1 MRNFP
6 SNELTVVLNR
16 LHYPLTDFNSELN
29 LDESGTD
36 KIRDEAIDLIT
47 SLFQEYLSYLPQLLE
62 LTSISHPSDSKAKP
76 KTESKLISILK
87 V

>member
-1 MRNFP
+1 MRNSP

-29 LDESGTD
+29 LDEPGTD